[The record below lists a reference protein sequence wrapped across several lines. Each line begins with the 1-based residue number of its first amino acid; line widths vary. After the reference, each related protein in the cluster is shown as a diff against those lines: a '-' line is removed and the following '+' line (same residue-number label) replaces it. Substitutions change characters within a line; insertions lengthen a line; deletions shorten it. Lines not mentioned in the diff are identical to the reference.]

1 MHKSR
6 SRRSLLPFIGQSKS
20 LFGAATM
27 EDVNILSSHM
37 NKLYK
42 MNIGLSTAL
51 SQHENHRSS
60 FIATSNKRMVNV
72 LKGIQNN
79 MVELQFIQAEFFT
92 TRRNVEQTLDYAMS
106 TLTNQVQ
113 TTTTLVTSFEE
124 LKLEIFDLLRG
135 RLSPLLIPENILQD
149 TLNDIHM
156 LL

>member
-1 MHKSR
+1 
-6 SRRSLLPFIGQSKS
+6 
-20 LFGAATM
+20 M